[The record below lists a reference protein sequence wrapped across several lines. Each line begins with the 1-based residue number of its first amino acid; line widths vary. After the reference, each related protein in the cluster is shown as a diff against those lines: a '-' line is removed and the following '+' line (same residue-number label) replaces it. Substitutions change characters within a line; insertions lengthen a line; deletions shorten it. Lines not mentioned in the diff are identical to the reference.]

1 MATHIVFAFDGF
13 PDLSIERSILADPD
27 IEFTWSHGVDAPE
40 SRAALRQAEVLVI
53 ALQKVTAEVM
63 DAMPNCRLISRLG
76 VGIDNIDVPAA
87 TARSIW
93 VANVPDYG
101 VDEVATHALAL
112 MLAQLRGLP
121 TLVNATRAGLYDGQA
136 VRPIQRL
143 TQLTLGVM
151 GYGRIGRTVGSKG
164 AGIGM
169 RVIAYD
175 PFLSDEQIRAAGAEP
190 ASMDALFRE
199 SDFVTLHLPL
209 DANTRHII
217 NARTLH
223 LMKPSA
229 YLVNTARGGLVD
241 EAALLDAVRAGQIRG
256 AALDVLS
263 AEPPPAD
270 DEILQ
275 ALLKHERVIITP
287 HIAWYSEQAQVDMRT
302 RAAEDIARVLRGER
316 PRTPVNDVADVV
328 QRKTNG

>member
-1 MATHIVFAFDGF
+1 M
-13 PDLSIERSILADPD
+13 SIEKTILADAD
-27 IEFTWSHGVDAPE
+27 IEFLWSHGVDSPE
-40 SRAALRQAEVLVI
+40 SRAVLRQADVLVI
-53 ALQKVTAEVM
+53 ALNKVTADVL

-87 TARSIW
+87 TARGVW

-101 VDEVATHALAL
+101 VDEVATHAIAL
-112 MLAQLRGLP
+112 MLAQLRGLY
-121 TLVNATRAGLYDGQA
+121 TLISSTRAGRYDGQA

-143 TQLTLGVM
+143 TKQTLGVM

-164 AGIGM
+164 AGLGM

-190 ASMDALFRE
+190 ASMDMLLRE
-199 SDFVTLHLPL
+199 SDFISLHLPL
-209 DANTRHII
+209 DAKTRDII
-217 NARTLH
+217 NADTLS
-223 LMKPSA
+223 LMKPTA

-241 EAALLDAVRAGQIRG
+241 EAALLDALRAGQIRG

-263 AEPPPAD
+263 TEPPPAD
-270 DEILQ
+270 DAVLQ
-275 ALLKHERVIITP
+275 GLLKDDRVLITP
-287 HIAWYSEQAQVDMRT
+287 HMAWYSEQAQVDMRT

-316 PRTPVNDVADVV
+316 PRTPVNDI
-328 QRKTNG
+328 R